1 MISEELAA
9 KKRILDSLEQ
19 STKVAL
25 KLSKELGV
33 RYSHLIISFN

>member
-19 STKVAL
+19 CTKTAL

-33 RYSHLIISFN
+33 R